1 MAKNASDERY
11 GAVAI
16 FFHWASAALILAA
29 ILCAWSIH
37 LTTDEALQSNLLIIH
52 RSFGISVLVVSALRV
67 VWRATHPAPPPPGSL
82 PRWQQWVA
90 AGTHWL
96 LYGLLFAMPIAGYVS
111 MTAADQP
118 VSFFY
123 LFDLPQLI
131 ARDPALA
138 KLAFRT
144 HRNLQW
150 AIYLLVGLHAAA
162 ALGHHFVIKDNVLRR
177 MLPALPRRSPSRTA
191 DEQPGRGAAAE

>member
-1 MAKNASDERY
+1 VPVAKHSSDDRY

-29 ILCAWSIH
+29 ILCAWGVH
-37 LTTDEALQSNLLIIH
+37 LTPDEALQGTLLIIH
-52 RSFGISVLVVSALRV
+52 RSFGISVLVVSALRL
-67 VWRATHPAPPPPGSL
+67 VWRSTHPAPPPPSSL
-82 PRWQQWVA
+82 LRWQLWVA
-90 AGTHWL
+90 AATHWL

-131 ARDPALA
+131 APDPALA

-144 HRNLQW
+144 HRNGQSTSW
-150 AIYLLVGLHAAA
+150 WVCT
-162 ALGHHFVIKDNVLRR
+162 
-177 MLPALPRRSPSRTA
+177 PQRRSAIIS
-191 DEQPGRGAAAE
+191 